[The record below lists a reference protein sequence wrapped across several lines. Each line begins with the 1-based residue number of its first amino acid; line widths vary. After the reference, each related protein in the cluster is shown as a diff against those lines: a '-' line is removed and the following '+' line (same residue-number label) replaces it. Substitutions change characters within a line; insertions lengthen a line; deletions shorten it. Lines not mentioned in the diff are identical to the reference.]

1 MTVIC
6 QNSILKYCLSLIY
19 CGLNITSI
27 YLFTCHV
34 NGTGKQ
40 STPLTQHVYIK
51 VLYEHVLANL
61 VVALSFMDP
70 VSRLS
75 CLLFCFFCSLPVI
88 CGEGTGLLAL
98 LCVMFSCVF
107 CYFPIWCP
115 GSGVVLDCFD
125 F

>member
-51 VLYEHVLANL
+51 VLYQHVLANL

-75 CLLFCFFCSLPVI
+75 CFLFSFLQPPSHLRGRDWPLGSIVCDVFLCILLLSHLVSWVR
-88 CGEGTGLLAL
+88 CGT
-98 LCVMFSCVF
+98 
-107 CYFPIWCP
+107 
-115 GSGVVLDCFD
+115 
-125 F
+125 